1 MSIPLID
8 RRFVGDTW
16 GKICYINLYPGRK
29 KTKNSLV
36 LCCRFFGGQLL
47 ILALAAEQENWDRR
61 GVLHMKETSS
71 SVKMGPQRAVEG
83 VGTSKSDVG
92 SCKSMHAIRSSSLTD
107 VLQLFPTSS
116 CPRRPHH
123 QLFLYSNISIHYVDS
138 NIRCFWFI
146 LPYFFRIDFLQSGR
160 MAKFL
165 PGHSE

>member
-1 MSIPLID
+1 MVP
-8 RRFVGDTW
+8 
-16 GKICYINLYPGRK
+16 K
-29 KTKNSLV
+29 
-36 LCCRFFGGQLL
+36 LL
-47 ILALAAEQENWDRR
+47 SCFRLAWNRR
-61 GVLHMKETSS
+61 GVLHMMDTSS
-71 SVKMGPQRAVEG
+71 SVKMGPQRALTG
-83 VGTSKSDVG
+83 VGTSRSDVG
-92 SCKSMHAIRSSSLTD
+92 CGQSIHAIRSSSLTD
-107 VLQLFPTSS
+107 VLQLSPTSS